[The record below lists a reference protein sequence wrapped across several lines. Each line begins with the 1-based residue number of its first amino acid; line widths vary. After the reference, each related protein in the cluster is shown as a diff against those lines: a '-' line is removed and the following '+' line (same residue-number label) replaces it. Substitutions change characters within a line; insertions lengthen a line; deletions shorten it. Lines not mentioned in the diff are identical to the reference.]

1 MSAERQ
7 KDALDEAAEWFFRQG
22 DCPLAPDDHKR
33 FDQWLAA
40 SPEHRTAYDEVSRT
54 WTELARI
61 APPPLPRPV
70 PPVGTR
76 RPFARVAASAG
87 TIAALLLV
95 AAWSFDLPTR
105 LRADAYTAT
114 GETRSLTLADGST
127 VELNSSSAIA
137 VDYSDAARSVTL
149 LKGEAVFTVAP
160 DKTRSFKVLSGDGE
174 ATALGTIYDVRD
186 GEDGSTV
193 TVLESQVRVS
203 STDNAFSSVTLSA
216 GEQVRYDAG
225 GMGTVT
231 RVDVASEAAWRRG
244 KLIFIER
251 PLGSVVEELNR
262 HHRGI
267 IRIVGDDLRDR
278 RINGV
283 FELADIATA
292 VDTLETSLGIRS
304 TRLGNYMIVLHR

>member
-7 KDALDEAAEWFFRQG
+7 RDALDEAAEWFFRQG
-22 DCPLAPDDHKR
+22 DCPLAPDDQRR
-33 FDQWLAA
+33 FDAWLAA
-40 SPEHRTAYDEVSRT
+40 SPQHRAAFDEVSRT
-54 WTELARI
+54 WNELANVAR
-61 APPPLPRPV
+61 PPSSRSLGAV
-70 PPVGTR
+70 ATR
-76 RPFARVAASAG
+76 RPLSRIATSAG
-87 TIAALLLV
+87 TMAALLLV

-105 LRADAYTAT
+105 LQADAYTVT
-114 GETRSLTLADGST
+114 GETRSLTLADGSS

-137 VDYSDAARSVTL
+137 VDYSDAARSVRL
-149 LKGEAVFTVAP
+149 LKGEAVFTVTP
-160 DKTRSFKVLSGDGE
+160 DKLRPFTVLSRGGA
-174 ATALGTIYDVRD
+174 ATALGTVYDVRH

-203 STDNAFSSVTLSA
+203 PTDNAFSSVTLSA
-216 GEQVRYDAG
+216 GEQVRYGAEG
-225 GMGTVT
+225 IGIVEH
-231 RVDVASEAAWRRG
+231 VDVASEAAWRRG

-262 HHRGI
+262 YHRGI
-267 IRIVGDDLRDR
+267 IRIVGDDLHDR

-304 TRLGNYMIVLHR
+304 TRLGNYIIVLHQ